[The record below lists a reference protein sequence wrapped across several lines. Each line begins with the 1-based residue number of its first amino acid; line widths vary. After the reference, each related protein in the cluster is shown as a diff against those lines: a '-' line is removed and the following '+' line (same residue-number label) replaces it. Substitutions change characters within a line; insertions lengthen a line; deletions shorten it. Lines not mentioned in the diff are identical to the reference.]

1 MLLFL
6 NFRNNRVAGMGFCL
20 SSAGRFDTQHHSR
33 DVMQRERL
41 HCKPEMSLSI
51 LSGSS
56 FPGGSWDLA
65 MGMEGQE
72 YPPGKRQRERERMMD
87 MSPAQVITL

>member
-1 MLLFL
+1 
-6 NFRNNRVAGMGFCL
+6 
-20 SSAGRFDTQHHSR
+20 
-33 DVMQRERL
+33 MQRERL

-51 LSGSS
+51 LSDSS

-72 YPPGKRQRERERMMD
+72 YPLGKRQRERDSVID
-87 MSPAQVITL
+87 MSPAQVITLRLIVAAES